1 MDGSLWSQEKERRE
15 KASLENH
22 ARLVRLFKEDRFA
35 FELERKKR
43 IADLINQVDDPKQR
57 KRLWSLQADWDT
69 KMKNAGS
76 PHNRYV
82 LAQTFFWE
90 HFHEKWQPTLQ
101 HFSRRLNSDREN
113 GRPT

>member
-1 MDGSLWSQEKERRE
+1 MDGSLWSQEKEKRE
-15 KASLENH
+15 KASLEKH
-22 ARLVRLFKEDRFA
+22 ARLSKLFKENRFA

-43 IADLINQVDDPKQR
+43 IADLINQVDDPEQR
-57 KRLWSLQADWDT
+57 QKLWSMQADWDR

-101 HFSRRLNSDREN
+101 HFSRRLNSDQDD

>member
-1 MDGSLWSQEKERRE
+1 MVRSKWSQEKEQRE
-15 KASLENH
+15 KASLNKH
-22 ARLVRLFKEDRFA
+22 ARLSKLFKENRFA

-43 IADLINQVDDPKQR
+43 IADLINRVEDPEQR
-57 KRLWSLQADWDT
+57 QRLWSMQADWDI

-76 PHNRYV
+76 AHNRYV

-90 HFHEKWQPTLQ
+90 HFHEKWQPALQ
-101 HFSRRLNSDREN
+101 QFSRRFSDEDDH

>member
-1 MDGSLWSQEKERRE
+1 MDVSKWSQEKEQRE
-15 KASLENH
+15 KKSLENH
-22 ARLVRLFKEDRFA
+22 ARLSKLFEENRFA

-43 IADLINQVDDPKQR
+43 IADLINSVKDPDQR
-57 KRLWSLQADWDT
+57 QRMWSIQADWDK

-101 HFSRRLNSDREN
+101 QFSRRFGNDDDN
-113 GRPT
+113 GRPS